1 MVKPEGEVSFMT
13 AAFRIKHAARGH
25 DCSEGRDEQMFQHLL
40 SPRSRTLTASIIAAA
55 IFAWPAAGADNSAIP
70 NFSPDSRTGW
80 VAGAPDGVSPVG
92 QDFLQPPSGPGPV
105 TFDKAHPYV
114 DSGIARTTGAQ
125 RTLRVADLSNPIL
138 QPWVREELR
147 KVNERALTATVMFT
161 PKERCWP
168 IGVPGFLLY
177 PVTPVYF
184 LQTPDKVVMIWEE
197 DHMARRIYLTDRHS
211 PNVKPSWFGESIGH
225 YENGDTLVVD
235 TIGLNTRT
243 FIDSYR
249 TPHTQQLHVV
259 ERFRI
264 VDSGKAL
271 EVNVRVE
278 DPGAFT
284 MPWNAMQRY
293 RRVEQGPMREAVC
306 AENNA
311 KFFNYGVE
319 PIPQS
324 DTPDF

>member
-1 MVKPEGEVSFMT
+1 MPILPSRAKS
-13 AAFRIKHAARGH
+13 
-25 DCSEGRDEQMFQHLL
+25 
-40 SPRSRTLTASIIAAA
+40 RSLI
-55 IFAWPAAGADNSAIP
+55 AGACTFSTVMLIEPAMSQESTVVP

-80 VAGAPDGVSPVG
+80 VAGVPDGISPIG

-105 TFDKAHPYV
+105 TFDKAHPYL
-114 DSGIARTTGAQ
+114 DTAAARRANAQ
-125 RTLRVADLSNPIL
+125 PTLRIADLSNPIL
-138 QPWVREELR
+138 QPWVKEELR

-177 PVTPVYF
+177 PVTPIYF
-184 LQTPDKVVMIWEE
+184 VQTPKEVVMIWEE
-197 DHMARRIYLTDRHS
+197 DHMARHVYLTDKHS
-211 PNVKPSWFGESIGH
+211 PIVEPSWFGESIGH

-243 FIDSYR
+243 FVDSFR
-249 TPHTQQLHVV
+249 TPHTEQLHVI

-264 VDSGKAL
+264 VDGGKAL
-271 EVNVRVE
+271 EVNVRVD

-284 MPWNAMQRY
+284 TPWNAMQRY

-311 KFFNYGVE
+311 NFFNYDVE
-319 PIPQS
+319 PIPQAAK
-324 DTPDF
+324 PDF